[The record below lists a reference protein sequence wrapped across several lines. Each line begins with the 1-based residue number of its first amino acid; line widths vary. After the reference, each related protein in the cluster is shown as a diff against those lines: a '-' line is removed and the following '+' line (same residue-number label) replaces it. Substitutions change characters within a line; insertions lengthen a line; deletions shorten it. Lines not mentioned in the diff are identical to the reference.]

1 MISLTIFDSIY
12 DNKTH
17 KRIDYSSFDEF
28 EKVLYKLADS
38 QKYPTKS
45 DAPLISP
52 ATYKSNTTRANDNVI
67 DWGGFA
73 IVDVDDYEGTMEDIE
88 KAYSSY
94 KYVCYSTASSTPM
107 APKFR
112 LVFPLSERVDRENI
126 KHFWYAL
133 NKEIGGIA
141 DVQTKDMSRMY
152 YVPSMYLGSYHFI
165 FTHQGSVMEPK
176 TLMEKHK
183 YVEQSKSFFDR
194 LPESIKKGMLE
205 HKRNTLNNTNYTWTG
220 YKDCPFV
227 NKRQVDEFKGI
238 SGGGWYHKMYQMMV
252 TIAGNAMSKGYPI
265 TSKEIEWLLR
275 DLDNDT
281 GGWYSKRPI
290 SKEAERAIEYVFKN
304 NI

>member
-1 MISLTIFDSIY
+1 MSKTTPSLTPQQVSVLRGKIS
-12 DNKTH
+12 
-17 KRIDYSSFDEF
+17 
-28 EKVLYKLADS
+28 EKLSKNLTMAQEVLNGTREWN
-38 QKYPTKS
+38 PTQ
-45 DAPLISP
+45 A
-52 ATYKSNTTRANDNVI
+52 RV
-67 DWGGFA
+67 F
-73 IVDVDDYEGTMEDIE
+73 
-88 KAYSSY
+88 
-94 KYVCYSTASSTPM
+94 TA
-107 APKFR
+107 
-112 LVFPLSERVDRENI
+112 L
-126 KHFWYAL
+126 L
-133 NKEIGGIA
+133 NKVVPDVSLSFA
-141 DVQTKDMSRMY
+141 QVDVQTKDMSRMY
-152 YVPSMYLGSYHFI
+152 YVPSMYRGSYHFI

>member
-28 EKVLYKLADS
+28 EKVLYKLANS
-38 QKYPTKS
+38 QKYETKS

-94 KYVCYSTASSTPM
+94 KYVCYSTASSTPT

-141 DVQTKDMSRMY
+141 DDQTKEMY
-152 YVPSMYLGSYHFI
+152 
-165 FTHQGSVMEPK
+165 
-176 TLMEKHK
+176 
-183 YVEQSKSFFDR
+183 
-194 LPESIKKGMLE
+194 
-205 HKRNTLNNTNYTWTG
+205 
-220 YKDCPFV
+220 
-227 NKRQVDEFKGI
+227 
-238 SGGGWYHKMYQMMV
+238 
-252 TIAGNAMSKGYPI
+252 
-265 TSKEIEWLLR
+265 
-275 DLDNDT
+275 
-281 GGWYSKRPI
+281 
-290 SKEAERAIEYVFKN
+290 
-304 NI
+304 